1 MEIKDLIGHLN
12 REIELFKDL
21 IPVLH
26 KETECLVGRDY
37 KGLYETVS
45 LKEHLVMRIN
55 AAGSVR
61 QSLIRN
67 TLAAFGGAAD
77 SGANLSAIIDLAG
90 SKASGVEECQ
100 KTLLSL
106 ASTIKEIN
114 RLNSTI
120 TQSSLDNVNK
130 TLGFLGNFMQP
141 STYKAS
147 GSFDGFAVKGS
158 RLSEGA

>member
-1 MEIKDLIGHLN
+1 MENENLTGHLK

-21 IPVLH
+21 IAVLH
-26 KETECLVGRDY
+26 RETECMVGRDY

-45 LKEHLVMRIN
+45 QKDLLAMRIHAATEARQPLLKEAL
-55 AAGSVR
+55 AALGCAPGQEVNLT
-61 QSLIRN
+61 SLIEM
-67 TLAAFGGAAD
+67 APA
-77 SGANLSAIIDLAG
+77 SAPVL
-90 SKASGVEECQ
+90 EECQ
-100 KTLLSL
+100 KTLFSL

-114 RLNSTI
+114 GLNSLI
-120 TQSSLDNVNK
+120 IESSMESVAR

-141 STYKAS
+141 STYKAT

>member
-21 IPVLH
+21 ISVLH
-26 KETECLVGRDY
+26 RETECIVARDY

-45 LKEHLVMRIN
+45 QKEHLAMRIQS
-55 AAGSVR
+55 AAGVR
-61 QSLIRN
+61 QPLLKECFTALGKESARE
-67 TLAAFGGAAD
+67 
-77 SGANLSAIIDLAG
+77 ANLSILIELAG
-90 SKASGVEECQ
+90 IKGAPLDECQ
-100 KTLLSL
+100 KTILSL
-106 ASTIKEIN
+106 TSTIKEIN
-114 RLNSTI
+114 GLNSLI
-120 TQSSLDNVNK
+120 IESSIENVTK

-141 STYKAS
+141 STYKSS